1 MSDEKLGSLNFNL
14 AVEHGDL
21 LFWAL
26 NIFCT
31 NSLKPFI
38 IQSWCKQPLENIV
51 WKEEN
56 ADNQHFFPFPAM
68 FSTLSKIKVI
78 NYTTFENLMS
88 STTSSNL
95 NFSKILLFGI
105 ELTLP
110 IDPEVFDSFPNKPW
124 FLSVCSASLLKTL
137 REKEKLLETS
147 NFSFSYSVFYLSPS
161 SNTKLSSANSFS
173 LEESKICRLV
183 TSIFL
188 FSQNVFKDNFNHL
201 GHI

>member
-1 MSDEKLGSLNFNL
+1 
-14 AVEHGDL
+14 
-21 LFWAL
+21 
-26 NIFCT
+26 
-31 NSLKPFI
+31 
-38 IQSWCKQPLENIV
+38 
-51 WKEEN
+51 
-56 ADNQHFFPFPAM
+56 M

-78 NYTTFENLMS
+78 DYTTFENLMS
-88 STTSSNL
+88 STTTSNL